1 MTAHQANNEASLV
14 CASRNGDK
22 EALRLLLMENWSWLK
37 AIVYNI
43 IGKSDEIDDV
53 LQNICLGVIANI
65 KGLRDPRRF
74 RPWLAV
80 LARREAL
87 SNRQK
92 KNRKPSLSKLLQAQ
106 SNLDTSLDKPLEQMV
121 QQEQYKEV
129 LEAINALP
137 DKYREVMLLKY
148 TEDMTYNNI
157 AEILDVPVTTV
168 QIRLVRARRMVYE
181 KITAKPIQNVSQD

>member
-1 MTAHQANNEASLV
+1 MTAHQANNEASV
-14 CASRNGDK
+14 CAGRKGDK

-43 IGKSDEIDDV
+43 LGKSDEIDDV
-53 LQNICLGVIANI
+53 LQNICLRVIANI
-65 KGLRDPRRF
+65 RSLRDPRRF

-87 SNRQK
+87 SARQRQ
-92 KNRKPSLSKLLQAQ
+92 NRKPCLSKLLQAQ
-106 SNLDTSLDKPLEQMV
+106 SDFDKSLEEPLEQMV

-129 LEAINALP
+129 LKAINSLP

-148 TEDMTYNNI
+148 TEDMTYNDI
-157 AEILDVPVTTV
+157 AEILDIPLTTV

-181 KITAKPIQNVSQD
+181 KVTSESIQNVSQD

>member
-1 MTAHQANNEASLV
+1 MV
-14 CASRNGDK
+14 CAGRNGDK

-53 LQNICLGVIANI
+53 LQNICLRVIANI
-65 KGLRDPRRF
+65 KGLRDPHRF

-80 LARREAL
+80 LAKREAL
-87 SNRQK
+87 SNRQRN
-92 KNRKPSLSKLLQAQ
+92 NRKPSLSKLLQAQ
-106 SNLDTSLDKPLEQMV
+106 SNLDTSHEKPLEQMV